1 MNIFIKKH
9 FVFIAILLKYNIVYL
24 SEKPCSNP
32 LQPSIRQSASRFFYN
47 FTYKTAF
54 RFPLS
59 VFRFPLSVFR
69 SPFSVFR
76 FPLKSPSAFRLSIS
90 EMLNF
95 AENSTPKNTP
105 KKTPKNALRKAQKRA
120 KNALS

>member
-9 FVFIAILLKYNIVYL
+9 FVFLVILLKYNIVYL
-24 SEKPCSNP
+24 SEKPRFSTRQP
-32 LQPSIRQSASRFFYN
+32 LIRLPTSCFFYN

-59 VFRFPLSVFR
+59 AKTVFRFPF
-69 SPFSVFR
+69 
-76 FPLKSPSAFRLSIS
+76 SAFRLNRFPLSAKTVFRFL

-105 KKTPKNALRKAQKRA
+105 KKTPKNALRKAPKRA
-120 KNALS
+120 KNAIS

>member
-9 FVFIAILLKYNIVYL
+9 FVFIIILLKYNIVYL
-24 SEKPCSNP
+24 SKKTRFSTRQP
-32 LQPSIRQSASRFFYN
+32 LIRLLTSCFFYN

-54 RFPLS
+54 RFLLS
-59 VFRFPLSVFR
+59 AKNVFRFL
-69 SPFSVFR
+69 
-76 FPLKSPSAFRLSIS
+76 

-95 AENSTPKNTP
+95 AENSTPKNAP
-105 KKTPKNALRKAQKRA
+105 KKTPKNALRKAPKRA